1 MTATE
6 SLSIQRQGIRVA
18 VSGELDIVSG
28 PRMAQSFLKLA
39 TRSPVLELDL
49 SEVTFMDACGLRA
62 LLWLKE
68 AVPTVRVVALSPRV
82 ERVLVITNTYGTLV
96 DTHLSDTG

>member
-6 SLSIQRQGIRVA
+6 PLSVHRQGIRVA

-62 LLWLKE
+62 LLWLKQ
-68 AVPTVRVVALSPRV
+68 AVPTVRVVAMSQRV
-82 ERVLVITNTYGTLV
+82 ERILEITNTYGTLV
-96 DTHLSDTG
+96 DAHLSDTG